1 MPNQVKHVHV
11 PSIFARPMPTMF
23 CILTTPQLHLKC
35 SRCPLA
41 HANTSPLNT
50 SLYSISHW
58 TLHRPFVSFENGARK
73 WTCIH
78 VQVLQ
83 KMSAPPWLSVTKHCR
98 KPATES
104 PTKSQSKLLPFHTL
118 LHLPFCLLES
128 NVLCTAFH
136 FIFLTC
142 VSAVPSPLPMPS
154 ERQEPSLCCPCIT
167 SWLLSSLA
175 FVRFPNYRGKSTY
188 LSNPAALLRPTRG
201 DPQTSQ
207 PPFPSRQAFLTNH
220 HTSTIPISLK
230 AEPNTSRAWTGQRNA
245 SLLSCSPRSKTEP
258 RNSLKAISISDSSA
272 SFHLRGGPPFRAGE
286 LCRRTGAQC
295 MSSCPL
301 TRPRQC

>member
-41 HANTSPLNT
+41 LTNTSPLNT
-50 SLYSISHW
+50 SQYSISHW

-83 KMSAPPWLSVTKHCR
+83 KMSALPWLSVTKRCR

-142 VSAVPSPLPMPS
+142 VSAVPSPLPMHS

-167 SWLLSSLA
+167 SWLLSYRFCTFPELSWEVHASFKSCCAAPTHTGRSPDLA
-175 FVRFPNYRGKSTY
+175 TALPIPASFPH
-188 LSNPAALLRPTRG
+188 
-201 DPQTSQ
+201 Q
-207 PPFPSRQAFLTNH
+207 PPHQPD
-220 HTSTIPISLK
+220 
-230 AEPNTSRAWTGQRNA
+230 PNIIES
-245 SLLSCSPRSKTEP
+245 
-258 RNSLKAISISDSSA
+258 
-272 SFHLRGGPPFRAGE
+272 
-286 LCRRTGAQC
+286 
-295 MSSCPL
+295 
-301 TRPRQC
+301 